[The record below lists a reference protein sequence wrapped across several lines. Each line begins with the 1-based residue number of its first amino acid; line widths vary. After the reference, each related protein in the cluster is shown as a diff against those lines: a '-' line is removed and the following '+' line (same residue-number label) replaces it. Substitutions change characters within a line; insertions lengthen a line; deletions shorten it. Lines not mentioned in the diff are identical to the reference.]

1 MLIGAARKALIV
13 TFEVVDDHGVFE
25 WKPATAGTADETD
38 QGTNNA
44 TEDPFIMLPSG
55 PVSPH
60 RISAANGQNKV
71 NEARRRAEISIDERV
86 DGTRDQRS
94 RRALL

>member
-1 MLIGAARKALIV
+1 
-13 TFEVVDDHGVFE
+13 
-25 WKPATAGTADETD
+25 
-38 QGTNNA
+38 
-44 TEDPFIMLPSG
+44 MLPSG

>member
-1 MLIGAARKALIV
+1 
-13 TFEVVDDHGVFE
+13 
-25 WKPATAGTADETD
+25 
-38 QGTNNA
+38 
-44 TEDPFIMLPSG
+44 MLPSG

-71 NEARRRAEISIDERV
+71 NKARGRAEMSSDERV
-86 DGTRDQRS
+86 DGTRNQRS